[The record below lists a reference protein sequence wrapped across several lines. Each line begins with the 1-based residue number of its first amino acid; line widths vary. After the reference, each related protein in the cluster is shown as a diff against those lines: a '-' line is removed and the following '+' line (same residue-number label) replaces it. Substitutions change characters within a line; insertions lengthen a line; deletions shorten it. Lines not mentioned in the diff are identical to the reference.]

1 MNRIDRVTGYTLGN
15 VGSKS
20 GVIALW
26 IIHYTICIEPNVRNN
41 RIQCKYENVNL
52 TFWYG
57 ILIPFY
63 NYYQT
68 I

>member
-1 MNRIDRVTGYTLGN
+1 MNRIDTVAGYTLGN

-41 RIQCKYENVNL
+41 RIQCKYENFR
-52 TFWYG
+52 T
-57 ILIPFY
+57 
-63 NYYQT
+63 
-68 I
+68 